1 MPRIQIITVKS
12 VQHLQAVVLYVARS
26 DKCMN
31 HQYIGMCNMLMG
43 EDNESELLKVD
54 QFLHNDFNKCHAKR
68 RGIHLIIEFSPEE
81 CQFLNQQVILQIGYW
96 LSATYFANHVTYFAV
111 HNHTELF
118 HLDMLVFPVNMMNGE
133 IINYGKPAWYYMV
146 SQLEEYLKAFVP
158 IEKIGKPL
166 LCFGRT

>member
-1 MPRIQIITVKS
+1 MPRIQIITVKNVEHLKS
-12 VQHLQAVVLYVARS
+12 VVQYVARS

-31 HQYIGMCNMLMG
+31 QQYVGLCNMLIG
-43 EDNESELLKVD
+43 EDNESVLWKMD
-54 QFLHNDFNKCHAKR
+54 QFLHNEFNKCHTKR

-96 LSATYFANHVTYFAV
+96 LTAMYFANYVTYFAV
-111 HNHTELF
+111 HDHTELF
-118 HLDMLVFPVNMMNGE
+118 HLDMLVFPVNMITGE
-133 IINYGKPAWYYMV
+133 IINYGKPTWYYMV
-146 SQLEEYLKAFVP
+146 SQLAEYLKGFVP